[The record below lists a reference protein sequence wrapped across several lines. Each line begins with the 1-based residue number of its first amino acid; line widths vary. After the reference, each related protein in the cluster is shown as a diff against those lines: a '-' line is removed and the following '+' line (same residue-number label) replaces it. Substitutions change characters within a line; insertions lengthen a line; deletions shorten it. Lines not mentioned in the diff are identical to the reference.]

1 MGDVSLGLI
10 YSICIINSRF
20 WKVLTGID
28 RPSRDVFVQ
37 TVPFIGLIKS
47 AGFYI
52 GGGGVDKLTSDERKR
67 EGRSCANF
75 SGWRGGAVTETRV
88 VFKWNVT
95 ITVGVNFFFF
105 SWTFKNFKIQKIDP
119 NLYKVAKAVTGKCSK
134 PQIDAIKAVRKYSCQ
149 NFLAT

>member
-67 EGRSCANF
+67 EKGGVVQISADDVVGQSLKPESSLNGMSPSQLVSISSSSREHLKTLKSKKLTPTFTKWQRQSRANVQ
-75 SGWRGGAVTETRV
+75 SP
-88 VFKWNVT
+88 K
-95 ITVGVNFFFF
+95 
-105 SWTFKNFKIQKIDP
+105 
-119 NLYKVAKAVTGKCSK
+119 
-134 PQIDAIKAVRKYSCQ
+134 
-149 NFLAT
+149 

>member
-75 SGWRGGAVTETRV
+75 SG
-88 VFKWNVT
+88 
-95 ITVGVNFFFF
+95 
-105 SWTFKNFKIQKIDP
+105 
-119 NLYKVAKAVTGKCSK
+119 
-134 PQIDAIKAVRKYSCQ
+134 
-149 NFLAT
+149 